1 MFVLHGNWLLPTQPT
16 ESGRF
21 LLWAETSQAKLR
33 KPRGRPQVP
42 PHPFA
47 ALPEAVQQEVLRLG
61 PLPDTPAMVRFN
73 LFLPADG
80 NLPLPSLR
88 LVHDWDELADAAP
101 TGLRRFKLEGLAL
114 DATDALGLLTAL
126 PAPEALPPHLALADD
141 LVFWSTV
148 ARFALEMLA
157 GQRYIPGIE
166 QIGPQT
172 FHARWRPVFD
182 RPEDASRLAQLLRSM
197 PPVARAC
204 LPPELKGEPQPPPAH
219 YLLESFLT
227 TVVDAAVRE
236 WQGPAWRPL
245 RGDDVAVAWLNAL
258 FAADPTIEGPYFTLS
273 TLVKAHKA
281 WVRQLHVAGDAAFR
295 VCLRLEV
302 PQTPEEAWPLEFL
315 LQASDDPSLL
325 VPATTVWKARGKT
338 LTYLSRRFEEPQERL
353 LTALGYA
360 SRIFPPLERSLHQ
373 RRPVAAHLNTDEAY
387 TFLRQAAPLLEQSG
401 FGLLVPPWWNRR
413 GSRLGARLQVKSP
426 SSSSDTSTGLLSMDK
441 LVNYQWEIV
450 LGDQALTREEFE
462 ALVRLKMPL
471 VQIRGQWVALNPE
484 QIEAAI
490 RFWEKRQAE
499 AQMNVLD
506 ALSWGLSGEGEVD
519 GLPVEKVEI
528 SGWFGELLERLKQ
541 GEQLEELPQPD
552 SLAGELRPYQQRGF
566 SWLTFMR
573 RWGLGACLA
582 VDIGFGKCISAD
594 SLVVVNGVLRT
605 AEAVWDTYARE
616 PQFDGEGFWA
626 TPTEP
631 LLVNAL
637 DEQTGQIVL
646 APIQRLYRQRVRENL
661 RKIVLEDGSTAV
673 ITHRHRLLTNK
684 GWTNE
689 SKIGDYVCVPARML
703 WEGEPVDPDLVI
715 LLAWQIAEG
724 YELSNQARVCISQKD
739 TSRLEELL
747 QCLRRIAKRYGLKI
761 NRPRIR
767 TYPGK
772 VPTLVV
778 NSRAYQQFLEARGYY
793 WGRLSREKSFPPF
806 IMQADLE
813 SVRLFLRHY
822 FEAEAAAVPSMQSI
836 EISTASP
843 LLIQQLASL
852 LRRFGIWLRVSAK
865 RKRATNG
872 AGILRTYYTG
882 VIGGNGARRFL
893 QELGF
898 VSSYK
903 QQRLEKICSPA
914 SNTNVEGVPASDL
927 VAQAVKVTGLPIRH
941 FGMHNTVYINGSQ
954 QFSRSSLERVLAGFD
969 CILSGEAE
977 REYRQRKR
985 SRWTE
990 QTLAAYARLDKPF
1003 LSELR
1008 KQLQRLLDQEVFYC
1022 RIKAIEDIEYDG
1034 WVYDFE
1040 VVDHHN
1046 FIANHII
1053 CHNTIQALAL
1063 FLHDREPSAQLGKAS
1078 DDQVPPALVICPTSV
1093 AGNWQREIERFAPDL
1108 RPLLHHGTERA
1119 SGQEF
1124 LDEATKHDVVITSYG
1139 LARRDADLLAQVRWS
1154 AVILDEAQNIKNPA
1168 AKQTQAVRR
1177 LPADFRLALTGTPI
1191 ENRLSELWSIMH
1203 FLNPG
1208 YLGSQKGFRAGFA
1221 LPIERY
1227 RDPQA
1232 TERLRRLVGPFV
1244 LRRVKTDPTVIQDL
1258 PEKLE
1263 MKVYCNLTPEQATL
1277 YEAVVQDS
1285 LTQIEES
1292 EGIQRK
1298 GIVLSTL
1305 LKLKQVCNHPAQ
1317 FLGDGSKLGGRSG
1330 KLARLSEMLEEVLAV
1345 GDRALIFTQFA
1356 TMGEMLK
1363 RYLQESFGREVLFL
1377 HGETPRKQRERMIE
1391 RFQGDGHGP
1400 PFFVLSLKAGGL
1412 GLNLTGANHVFHFDR
1427 WWNPAVED
1435 QATDRAFRIGQTR
1448 DVQVH
1453 KFLCIGTLEENIDA
1467 LIESKKSLAE
1477 SIVTADESWL
1487 TELSTDELR
1496 EMLTLRPEAV
1506 GE

>member
-1 MFVLHGNWLLPTQPT
+1 MLVLHGNWLLPTQPT

-47 ALPEAVQQEVLRLG
+47 APPEAVQQAILRLG

-80 NLPLPSLR
+80 NLPLPSPR
-88 LVHDWDELADAAP
+88 LVHDWDELADATP

-114 DATDALGLLTAL
+114 DATDALRLLTAL
-126 PAPEALPPHLALADD
+126 PAPEALPPHLACGDD
-141 LVFWSTV
+141 LMFWSTV
-148 ARFALEMLA
+148 ARFALELLA
-157 GQRYIPGIE
+157 GQRYIPAIE
-166 QIGPQT
+166 QVDAQT

-219 YLLESFLT
+219 YLLESFLIS
-227 TVVDAAVRE
+227 VVDSAVRE
-236 WQGPAWRPL
+236 WHGHAWRPL

-273 TLVKAHKA
+273 TLAKAHKA
-281 WVRQLHVAGDAAFR
+281 WVRQLQVAGDAAFR

-302 PQTPEEAWPLEFL
+302 PETTEKAWPLDFL

-338 LTYLSRRFEEPQERL
+338 LTYLNRRFEEPQERL

-373 RRPVAAHLNTDEAY
+373 RRPTAAHLSTDEAY
-387 TFLRQAAPLLEQSG
+387 TFLRQAASLLEQSG

-426 SSSSDTSTGLLSMDK
+426 SSSTDTSSGLLSMEN

-462 ALVRLKMPL
+462 ALVRLKTPL

-582 VDIGFGKCISAD
+582 DDMGLGKTVETIA
-594 SLVVVNGVLRT
+594 
-605 AEAVWDTYARE
+605 
-616 PQFDGEGFWA
+616 
-626 TPTEP
+626 
-631 LLVNAL
+631 LL
-637 DEQTGQIVL
+637 
-646 APIQRLYRQRVRENL
+646 
-661 RKIVLEDGSTAV
+661 
-673 ITHRHRLLTNK
+673 
-684 GWTNE
+684 
-689 SKIGDYVCVPARML
+689 
-703 WEGEPVDPDLVI
+703 
-715 LLAWQIAEG
+715 
-724 YELSNQARVCISQKD
+724 
-739 TSRLEELL
+739 
-747 QCLRRIAKRYGLKI
+747 
-761 NRPRIR
+761 
-767 TYPGK
+767 
-772 VPTLVV
+772 
-778 NSRAYQQFLEARGYY
+778 
-793 WGRLSREKSFPPF
+793 
-806 IMQADLE
+806 
-813 SVRLFLRHY
+813 
-822 FEAEAAAVPSMQSI
+822 
-836 EISTASP
+836 
-843 LLIQQLASL
+843 
-852 LRRFGIWLRVSAK
+852 
-865 RKRATNG
+865 
-872 AGILRTYYTG
+872 
-882 VIGGNGARRFL
+882 
-893 QELGF
+893 
-898 VSSYK
+898 
-903 QQRLEKICSPA
+903 
-914 SNTNVEGVPASDL
+914 
-927 VAQAVKVTGLPIRH
+927 
-941 FGMHNTVYINGSQ
+941 
-954 QFSRSSLERVLAGFD
+954 
-969 CILSGEAE
+969 
-977 REYRQRKR
+977 
-985 SRWTE
+985 
-990 QTLAAYARLDKPF
+990 
-1003 LSELR
+1003 
-1008 KQLQRLLDQEVFYC
+1008 
-1022 RIKAIEDIEYDG
+1022 
-1034 WVYDFE
+1034 
-1040 VVDHHN
+1040 
-1046 FIANHII
+1046 
-1053 CHNTIQALAL
+1053 
-1063 FLHDREPSAQLGKAS
+1063 LHDREHDG
-1078 DDQVPPALVICPTSV
+1078 QVPPALVICPTSV

-1108 RPLLHHGTERA
+1108 RSMLHHGTERA

-1124 LDEATKHDVVITSYG
+1124 LDEVTKHDVVITSYG

-1168 AKQTQAVRR
+1168 AKQTQAVRQ

-1208 YLGSQKGFRAGFA
+1208 YLGSQKRFRGDYA

-1232 TERLRRLVGPFV
+1232 TEQLRRLVGPFI
-1244 LRRVKTDPTVIQDL
+1244 LRRLKTDPTIIQDL

-1317 FLGDGSKLGGRSG
+1317 FLGDGSELPGRSG

-1363 RYLQESFGREVLFL
+1363 RYLQEGFGREVLFL
-1377 HGETPRKQRERMIE
+1377 HGGTPRQQRERMIE
-1391 RFQGDGHGP
+1391 RFQGYGHGP

-1427 WWNPAVED
+1427 WWNPAVEN

-1496 EMLTLRPEAV
+1496 EMLRLRPEAV

>member
-1 MFVLHGNWLLPTQPT
+1 MLVLHGNWLLPTQPIDF
-16 ESGRF
+16 GRF
-21 LLWAETSQAKLR
+21 LLWAETSGEKLR
-33 KPRGRPQVP
+33 KPRGRKSQVVR
-42 PHPFA
+42 HAFA
-47 ALPEAVQQEVLRLG
+47 ASPEAMQHALSQVG
-61 PLPDTPAMVRFN
+61 PLPETLPTARFDA
-73 LFLPADG
+73 LLPAAES
-80 NLPLPSLR
+80 LPLPSPR
-88 LVHDWDELADAAP
+88 LVHDWDELTDATP
-101 TGLRRFKLEGLAL
+101 TGLGRFKLEGLAL
-114 DATDALGLLTAL
+114 DATDALRLLTAL
-126 PAPEALPPHLALADD
+126 PAPEALPPYLAFGDD
-141 LVFWSTV
+141 LLFWSTV
-148 ARFALEMLA
+148 ARFALELLA
-157 GQRYIPGIE
+157 GQRYIPAIE
-166 QIGPQT
+166 QVDAQT

-182 RPEDASRLAQLLRSM
+182 RPEDASRLAHLLRSM
-197 PPVARAC
+197 PPAARAC
-204 LPPELKGEPQPPPAH
+204 LPPELKGEPQPAPAH

-227 TVVDAAVRE
+227 TVVNAAIRE
-236 WQGPAWRPL
+236 WHGPAWRPM

-258 FAADPTIEGPYFTLS
+258 FDPDPTIEGPYFTLS
-273 TLVKAHKA
+273 TLAKAHRA
-281 WVRQLHVAGDAAFR
+281 WVRQLQVAGDAAFR

-302 PQTPEEAWPLEFL
+302 PETSEKAWPLDFL

-325 VPATTVWKARGKT
+325 VPASTVWKARGKT
-338 LTYLSRRFEEPQERL
+338 LTYLNRRFEEPQERL

-373 RRPVAAHLNTDEAY
+373 RRPTAAHLDTAEAY

-401 FGLLVPPWWNRR
+401 FGLLAPPWWNRR

-426 SSSSDTSTGLLSMDK
+426 PSSTDTSSGLLSMEN

-450 LGDQALTREEFE
+450 LGDQALTQEEFE
-462 ALVRLKMPL
+462 SLVRLKMPL

-499 AQMNVLD
+499 AQMSALD

-541 GEQLEELPQPD
+541 GEQLEGLPQPD

-566 SWLTFMR
+566 SWLAFMR

-582 VDIGFGKCISAD
+582 DDMGLGK
-594 SLVVVNGVLRT
+594 T
-605 AEAVWDTYARE
+605 
-616 PQFDGEGFWA
+616 
-626 TPTEP
+626 
-631 LLVNAL
+631 
-637 DEQTGQIVL
+637 
-646 APIQRLYRQRVRENL
+646 
-661 RKIVLEDGSTAV
+661 
-673 ITHRHRLLTNK
+673 
-684 GWTNE
+684 
-689 SKIGDYVCVPARML
+689 
-703 WEGEPVDPDLVI
+703 
-715 LLAWQIAEG
+715 
-724 YELSNQARVCISQKD
+724 
-739 TSRLEELL
+739 
-747 QCLRRIAKRYGLKI
+747 
-761 NRPRIR
+761 
-767 TYPGK
+767 
-772 VPTLVV
+772 
-778 NSRAYQQFLEARGYY
+778 
-793 WGRLSREKSFPPF
+793 
-806 IMQADLE
+806 
-813 SVRLFLRHY
+813 
-822 FEAEAAAVPSMQSI
+822 I
-836 EISTASP
+836 E
-843 LLIQQLASL
+843 
-852 LRRFGIWLRVSAK
+852 
-865 RKRATNG
+865 
-872 AGILRTYYTG
+872 
-882 VIGGNGARRFL
+882 
-893 QELGF
+893 
-898 VSSYK
+898 
-903 QQRLEKICSPA
+903 
-914 SNTNVEGVPASDL
+914 
-927 VAQAVKVTGLPIRH
+927 
-941 FGMHNTVYINGSQ
+941 
-954 QFSRSSLERVLAGFD
+954 
-969 CILSGEAE
+969 
-977 REYRQRKR
+977 
-985 SRWTE
+985 
-990 QTLAAYARLDKPF
+990 
-1003 LSELR
+1003 
-1008 KQLQRLLDQEVFYC
+1008 
-1022 RIKAIEDIEYDG
+1022 
-1034 WVYDFE
+1034 
-1040 VVDHHN
+1040 
-1046 FIANHII
+1046 
-1053 CHNTIQALAL
+1053 TIAL
-1063 FLHDREPSAQLGKAS
+1063 FLHDREHNGR
-1078 DDQVPPALVICPTSV
+1078 VPPALVVCPTSV
-1093 AGNWQREIERFAPDL
+1093 AGNWQREIQRFAPHL
-1108 RPLLHHGTERA
+1108 QSMLHHGPERA

-1124 LDEATKHDVVITSYG
+1124 LDEVAKHDVVITSYG

-1232 TERLRRLVGPFV
+1232 TERLRSLVGPFI
-1244 LRRVKTDPTVIQDL
+1244 LRRLKTDPTIIQDL
-1258 PEKLE
+1258 PDKLE

-1317 FLGDGSKLGGRSG
+1317 FLGDGSELGGRSG

-1363 RYLQESFGREVLFL
+1363 GYLQESFGREVLFL
-1377 HGETPRKQRERMIE
+1377 HGGTPRQQRERMIE

-1427 WWNPAVED
+1427 WWNPAVEN

>member
-1 MFVLHGNWLLPTQPT
+1 LI
-16 ESGRF
+16 S
-21 LLWAETSQAKLR
+21 
-33 KPRGRPQVP
+33 
-42 PHPFA
+42 
-47 ALPEAVQQEVLRLG
+47 
-61 PLPDTPAMVRFN
+61 
-73 LFLPADG
+73 
-80 NLPLPSLR
+80 
-88 LVHDWDELADAAP
+88 
-101 TGLRRFKLEGLAL
+101 
-114 DATDALGLLTAL
+114 
-126 PAPEALPPHLALADD
+126 
-141 LVFWSTV
+141 
-148 ARFALEMLA
+148 
-157 GQRYIPGIE
+157 
-166 QIGPQT
+166 
-172 FHARWRPVFD
+172 
-182 RPEDASRLAQLLRSM
+182 
-197 PPVARAC
+197 
-204 LPPELKGEPQPPPAH
+204 
-219 YLLESFLT
+219 
-227 TVVDAAVRE
+227 VVDSAVRE
-236 WQGPAWRPL
+236 WHGHAWRPL

-273 TLVKAHKA
+273 TLAKAHKA
-281 WVRQLHVAGDAAFR
+281 WVRQLQVAGDAAFR

-302 PQTPEEAWPLEFL
+302 PEMPEKAWPLDFL

-338 LTYLSRRFEEPQERL
+338 LTYLNRRFEEPQERL

-373 RRPVAAHLNTDEAY
+373 RRPTAAHLSTDEAY
-387 TFLRQAAPLLEQSG
+387 TFLRQAASLLEQSG

-426 SSSSDTSTGLLSMDK
+426 SSSTDTSSGLLSMEN

-462 ALVRLKMPL
+462 ALVRLKTPL

-582 VDIGFGKCISAD
+582 DDMGLGKTVETIA
-594 SLVVVNGVLRT
+594 
-605 AEAVWDTYARE
+605 
-616 PQFDGEGFWA
+616 
-626 TPTEP
+626 
-631 LLVNAL
+631 LL
-637 DEQTGQIVL
+637 
-646 APIQRLYRQRVRENL
+646 
-661 RKIVLEDGSTAV
+661 
-673 ITHRHRLLTNK
+673 
-684 GWTNE
+684 
-689 SKIGDYVCVPARML
+689 
-703 WEGEPVDPDLVI
+703 
-715 LLAWQIAEG
+715 
-724 YELSNQARVCISQKD
+724 
-739 TSRLEELL
+739 
-747 QCLRRIAKRYGLKI
+747 
-761 NRPRIR
+761 
-767 TYPGK
+767 
-772 VPTLVV
+772 
-778 NSRAYQQFLEARGYY
+778 
-793 WGRLSREKSFPPF
+793 
-806 IMQADLE
+806 
-813 SVRLFLRHY
+813 
-822 FEAEAAAVPSMQSI
+822 
-836 EISTASP
+836 
-843 LLIQQLASL
+843 
-852 LRRFGIWLRVSAK
+852 
-865 RKRATNG
+865 
-872 AGILRTYYTG
+872 
-882 VIGGNGARRFL
+882 
-893 QELGF
+893 
-898 VSSYK
+898 
-903 QQRLEKICSPA
+903 
-914 SNTNVEGVPASDL
+914 
-927 VAQAVKVTGLPIRH
+927 
-941 FGMHNTVYINGSQ
+941 
-954 QFSRSSLERVLAGFD
+954 
-969 CILSGEAE
+969 
-977 REYRQRKR
+977 
-985 SRWTE
+985 
-990 QTLAAYARLDKPF
+990 
-1003 LSELR
+1003 
-1008 KQLQRLLDQEVFYC
+1008 
-1022 RIKAIEDIEYDG
+1022 
-1034 WVYDFE
+1034 
-1040 VVDHHN
+1040 
-1046 FIANHII
+1046 
-1053 CHNTIQALAL
+1053 
-1063 FLHDREPSAQLGKAS
+1063 LHDREHDG
-1078 DDQVPPALVICPTSV
+1078 QVPPALVICPTSV

-1108 RPLLHHGTERA
+1108 RSMLHHGTERA

-1124 LDEATKHDVVITSYG
+1124 LDEVTKHDVVITSYG

-1168 AKQTQAVRR
+1168 AKQTQAVRQ

-1208 YLGSQKGFRAGFA
+1208 YLGSQKRFRGDYA

-1232 TERLRRLVGPFV
+1232 TEQLRRLVGPFI
-1244 LRRVKTDPTVIQDL
+1244 LRRLKTDPTIIQDL

-1317 FLGDGSKLGGRSG
+1317 FLGDGSELPGRSG

-1363 RYLQESFGREVLFL
+1363 RYLQEGFGREVLFL
-1377 HGETPRKQRERMIE
+1377 HGGTPRQQRERMIE
-1391 RFQGDGHGP
+1391 RFQGYGHGP

-1427 WWNPAVED
+1427 WWNPAVEN

-1496 EMLTLRPEAV
+1496 EMLRLRPEAV